1 MLYICISTYII
12 TYMDSLKLLGELS
25 LGSRLKRVSELLMKT
40 TSVVYRH
47 YGIDFDP
54 YLFPAFH
61 EIAQSKSITNTLL
74 CEALETSQPAVT
86 QTINKLVQKG
96 LVQLETDIIDKRKKI
111 ISLTPKGSVLQIQ
124 VQPLWRSMD
133 KAVKEMTRQPANSL
147 LEHIDQFEEVI
158 KSGDFS
164 EAISKHM
171 KQETLLS
178 ITSFK
183 PKYAQ
188 TFYDLNIEWL
198 ETFFY
203 VEDFDREVLSKPNKY
218 ILDPGGHIFFAVEN
232 GEAIGTVALLK
243 RGANAF
249 ELTKM
254 AVRGDQRG
262 KKIGQQLMQHC
273 IDFAK
278 ENDLE
283 KLYLYSNTL
292 LENAIYIYRKFGFE
306 EVEVEAN
313 SPYKRSNIKMVYP
326 L

>member
-1 MLYICISTYII
+1 
-12 TYMDSLKLLGELS
+12 MDSLKQIGELS

-40 TSVVYRH
+40 ISGVYQQ
-47 YGIDFDP
+47 YNVDFDP

-61 EIAQSKSITNTLL
+61 KIAASKTITNTLL
-74 CEALETSQPAVT
+74 CETLQTSQPAVT
-86 QTINKLVQKG
+86 QTINKLIQKG
-96 LVQLETDIIDKRKKI
+96 LVQLEADTVDKRKKI
-111 ISLTPKGSVLQIQ
+111 ISLTPKGSVLHIK

-133 KAVKEMTRQPANSL
+133 KAVKEMTRRSTNSL

-158 KSGDFS
+158 KSGEFS
-164 EAISKHM
+164 QAIIENM
-171 KQETLLS
+171 KLETTIS
-178 ITSFK
+178 ITNFE
-183 PKYAQ
+183 PAYAKA
-188 TFYDLNIEWL
+188 FYDFNIDWL
-198 ETFFY
+198 ETYFY
-203 VEDFDREVLSKPNKY
+203 VEDFDREVLSKPHQY

-232 GEAIGTVALLK
+232 GKAIGTVALMK
-243 RGANAF
+243 RGENAF

-254 AVRGDQRG
+254 AVQGDQRG

-278 ENDLE
+278 EHEFE

-306 EVEVEAN
+306 EVEIETN

>member
-1 MLYICISTYII
+1 
-12 TYMDSLKLLGELS
+12 MDSLKLIGELS
-25 LGSRLKRVSELLMKT
+25 LGSRMNRVSELLMKT
-40 TSVVYRH
+40 ISGVYQQ
-47 YGIDFDP
+47 YDIDFDP

-61 EIAQSKSITNTLL
+61 SIAESQTLTNTIL
-74 CEALETSQPAVT
+74 CEALQTSQPAVT
-86 QTINKLVQKG
+86 QTVNKLVQKG
-96 LVQLETDIIDKRKKI
+96 LIQMEADTVDKRKKI
-111 ISLTPKGSVLQIQ
+111 ISLTPKGSVLYIK

-133 KAVKEMTRQPANSL
+133 KAVKEMTQRPANSL

-158 KSGDFS
+158 KSGAFS
-164 EAISKHM
+164 NAIVKYM
-171 KQETLLS
+171 KQESPIS
-178 ITSFK
+178 ITNFR
-183 PKYAQ
+183 PEYTQA
-188 TFYDLNIEWL
+188 FYDFNINWL
-198 ETFFY
+198 ETYFY
-203 VEDFDREVLSKPNKY
+203 VEEFDREVLSKPHEY

-232 GEAIGTVALLK
+232 NEAIGTVALLK
-243 RGANAF
+243 RGENAF

-254 AVRGDQRG
+254 AVKNDQRG

-278 ENDLE
+278 EHE
-283 KLYLYSNTL
+283 FEQLYLYSNTL

>member
-1 MLYICISTYII
+1 
-12 TYMDSLKLLGELS
+12 MDSLKAIGELS
-25 LGSRLKRVSELLMKT
+25 LGSRMKRVSELLMKT
-40 TSVVYRH
+40 ISGVYQH
-47 YGIDFDP
+47 YDIDFDP

-61 EIAQSKSITNTLL
+61 RIAQSKTITNTLL
-74 CEALETSQPAVT
+74 CETLQTSQPAVT

-96 LVQLETDIIDKRKKI
+96 LVQLEADTIDKRKKI
-111 ISLTPKGSVLQIQ
+111 ISLTPKGSVLYIK

-133 KAVKEMTRQPANSL
+133 KAVKEMTQQPANSL
-147 LEHIDQFEEVI
+147 LEHIDQFEELI
-158 KSGDFS
+158 KSDDFS
-164 EAISKHM
+164 KAISAYM
-171 KQETLLS
+171 KLESQIS
-178 ITSFK
+178 ITTFK
-183 PKYAQ
+183 PEYAQ
-188 TFYDLNIEWL
+188 AFYDFNIDWL
-198 ETFFY
+198 ETYFY
-203 VEDFDREVLSKPNKY
+203 VEDFDREVLSKPQEY

-232 GEAIGTVALLK
+232 NKAIGTVALMK
-243 RGANAF
+243 RGENAF

-254 AVRGDQRG
+254 AVQGDQRG

-278 ENDLE
+278 DNEFD